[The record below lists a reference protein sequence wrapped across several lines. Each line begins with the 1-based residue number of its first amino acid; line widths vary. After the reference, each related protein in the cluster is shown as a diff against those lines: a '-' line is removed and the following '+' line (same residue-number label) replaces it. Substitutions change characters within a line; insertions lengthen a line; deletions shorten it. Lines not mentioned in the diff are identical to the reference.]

1 MIRIRIYILIS
12 LFTYLL
18 VKDTEICYLSKNY
31 AKNDQNGQQSHR
43 KCPCIFFSLFSSRT
57 KNRDIFYIW
66 NGCNF
71 AGQSW
76 HHPRI
81 YAASLWEII
90 NFVAEIVQ
98 GTISE
103 TEIPFILL
111 LPLLTEQKVFLYPE
125 VKVTSIAILC
135 PMNASY
141 WASPKFGEQIFW
153 TIFKDFLINSDKLK
167 L

>member
-1 MIRIRIYILIS
+1 MKSLSCYNKFLLSFRSNSFHEINSSPMLIDDS
-12 LFTYLL
+12 HQNIHFDFSFYLSSW
-18 VKDTEICYLSKNY
+18 KDTEICYLSKNY

-90 NFVAEIVQ
+90 NFVTEIVQ

-111 LPLLTEQKVFLYPE
+111 LPLLTEQRVFLYPE
-125 VKVTSIAILC
+125 VKVTSIAIL
-135 PMNASY
+135 
-141 WASPKFGEQIFW
+141 
-153 TIFKDFLINSDKLK
+153 
-167 L
+167 